1 MEFLPKEIESYCDN
15 HTSPENE
22 VLKNL
27 NRHTHLNVM
36 QPRMLSGHFQGRFL
50 SMLSNMI
57 KPKYILEIGTYTA
70 YAAICLA
77 EGLPENGKLITIDN
91 NEELQDLV
99 HDQIKKGNFEDKI
112 IPMLGNAMDILPTLN
127 YDFDMV
133 FIDADKSN
141 YINYYNML
149 IDKLKPGAY
158 IIADNMLWSG
168 KILMDSEKMDL
179 DTLTIHQYNEMLM
192 SDNRVEQILLP
203 IRDGLSVARKL

>member
-112 IPMLGNAMDILPTLN
+112 IPILGNAMDILPTLN